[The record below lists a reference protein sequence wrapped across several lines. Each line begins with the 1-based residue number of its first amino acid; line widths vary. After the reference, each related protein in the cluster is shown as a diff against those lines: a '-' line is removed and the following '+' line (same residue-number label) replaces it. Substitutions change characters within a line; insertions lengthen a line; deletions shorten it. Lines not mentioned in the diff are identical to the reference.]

1 MMNQEIL
8 AQISVMES
16 ALSALRGELKTK
28 KTKLRTP
35 IISSA
40 SSVAEPPT
48 KRPLS
53 EWNLFT
59 QKITLMVKESLGTE
73 RMSKGLH
80 LKVASHLKNQGIM
93 EPSLQ
98 QVSEAIDTISSKL
111 DKNLKITIYEDGK
124 KRNFAES
131 FNNDQSIDLES
142 VIEDTINNGFYSAD
156 IKALID
162 VSGPWTLD
170 TMPDDN
176 GKFVEYWLFKGA
188 NTQLINAIKNKRFS
202 INPGWPH
209 EWSIRFN

>member
-1 MMNQEIL
+1 MNQEIL

-93 EPSLQ
+93 EPSLE

-162 VSGPWTLD
+162 VSDPWTLD

>member
-1 MMNQEIL
+1 MTNQDIL

-35 IISSA
+35 VNSSA

-93 EPSLQ
+93 EPSLE

-162 VSGPWTLD
+162 VSDPWTLD

>member
-1 MMNQEIL
+1 MTNQDIL

-93 EPSLQ
+93 EPSLE

-162 VSGPWTLD
+162 VSDPWTLD

>member
-162 VSGPWTLD
+162 VSDPWTLD